1 MLVIGAAAVV
11 FAVFH
16 RAPDQ
21 VAGHAF
27 AIPSGPDRIVAEV
40 LNGSGRQGLAR
51 IATRML
57 RREGVDVVLLANAD
71 SVVDSTRVLVRRG
84 DRSRGDEVRAVLGTG
99 AVSARADTLRRVD
112 VTVVLGRDFRPHE
125 AMHP

>member
-1 MLVIGAAAVV
+1 M
-11 FAVFH
+11 
-16 RAPDQ
+16 
-21 VAGHAF
+21 
-27 AIPSGPDRIVAEV
+27 AEV

-71 SVVDSTRVLVRRG
+71 SAVDSTRVLVRRG
-84 DRSRGDEVRAVLGTG
+84 DRSRGDEVRAVLGVG